1 MNLFGLWRQNCS
13 VCSSWSRPSA
23 LPWDSRGKYISPAP
37 PFLTLCRAFISRGL
51 RPYRPRRRTLSSL
64 LVRLRRPTLH
74 RPLRGLRQRAFA
86 PLRSPSS
93 HLLLAAR
100 FGCRRTVQSVHIRCA
115 AHTALFLPGGN
126 AVSFHIP
133 VIMRNRGY
141 IAAYSQKLD
150 QGKTALFSHGASL
163 LDLRFS
169 DIPNSTGGTDI
180 TLRAG
185 GGFGSIR
192 R

>member
-1 MNLFGLWRQNCS
+1 MSNNLSHHKIWDIILILF
-13 VCSSWSRPSA
+13 VCIVAGFAGGNTFP
-23 LPWDSRGKYISPAP
+23 PHP
-37 PFLTLCRAFISRGL
+37 PFFTLCRAFISRGL

-115 AHTALFLPGGN
+115 AHTALFRRAAMLFRFTYPLLCAI
-126 AVSFHIP
+126 AVILRHIHKSSSR
-133 VIMRNRGY
+133 VN
-141 IAAYSQKLD
+141 
-150 QGKTALFSHGASL
+150 LFFI
-163 LDLRFS
+163 RFPPCM
-169 DIPNSTGGTDI
+169 I
-180 TLRAG
+180 
-185 GGFGSIR
+185 
-192 R
+192 

>member
-1 MNLFGLWRQNCS
+1 MNLFGLWRLNCS
-13 VCSSWSRPSA
+13 VFVSWTRPSA
-23 LPWDSRGKYISPAP
+23 LSRDSRGKYISPAP

-115 AHTALFLPGGN
+115 AHTALFSPGGN

-133 VIMRNRGY
+133 GIMRNRGKLVIRFLIREHLLELLLPY
-141 IAAYSQKLD
+141 RVRSELIALPVLPYRIQLNKL
-150 QGKTALFSHGASL
+150 LC
-163 LDLRFS
+163 
-169 DIPNSTGGTDI
+169 NSRKGRMGDVQ
-180 TLRAG
+180 
-185 GGFGSIR
+185 
-192 R
+192 

>member
-13 VCSSWSRPSA
+13 VCSSWFRPSS

-51 RPYRPRRRTLSSL
+51 RPSRPRRRTLSSL

-100 FGCRRTVQSVHIRCA
+100 FGCRRTVQFVHIRCA
-115 AHTALFLPGGN
+115 AHTALFSPGGN
-126 AVSFHIP
+126 AALFHIP
-133 VIMRNRGY
+133 GIMRNLGCAEVLQRRILSGRN
-141 IAAYSQKLD
+141 
-150 QGKTALFSHGASL
+150 FSASY
-163 LDLRFS
+163 FT
-169 DIPNSTGGTDI
+169 P
-180 TLRAG
+180 
-185 GGFGSIR
+185 GFVRPI
-192 R
+192 

>member
-13 VCSSWSRPSA
+13 VCSSWSRPSS
-23 LPWDSRGKYISPAP
+23 LSWDSRGKYISPAP

-51 RPYRPRRRTLSSL
+51 RPSRPRRRTLSSL

-115 AHTALFLPGGN
+115 AHTALFRRAAMLFRFTYPVLCAI
-126 AVSFHIP
+126 AVILRHIHKSSSR
-133 VIMRNRGY
+133 VN
-141 IAAYSQKLD
+141 
-150 QGKTALFSHGASL
+150 LFFI
-163 LDLRFS
+163 RFPPCM
-169 DIPNSTGGTDI
+169 I
-180 TLRAG
+180 
-185 GGFGSIR
+185 
-192 R
+192 

>member
-13 VCSSWSRPSA
+13 VFVSWTRPSA
-23 LPWDSRGKYISPAP
+23 LSRDSRGKYISPAP
-37 PFLTLCRAFISRGL
+37 PFLTLRRAFTSRGL

-74 RPLRGLRQRAFA
+74 RPLHGLRQRAFA

-115 AHTALFLPGGN
+115 AHTALFCRAAMLFCFTYPVLYAI
-126 AVSFHIP
+126 AVIY
-133 VIMRNRGY
+133 VT
-141 IAAYSQKLD
+141 YSP
-150 QGKTALFSHGASL
+150 TA
-163 LDLRFS
+163 R
-169 DIPNSTGGTDI
+169 ST
-180 TLRAG
+180 
-185 GGFGSIR
+185 
-192 R
+192 